1 MDRVMEIRH
10 DEDGGKGVF
19 YVEQEGQRPAEM
31 TYVMS
36 GESLMII
43 DHTEVASIFK
53 GRGVGRQLVLA
64 GVQFARE
71 QKFKIVPLCPF
82 ANAEFSKHPE
92 YSDVLSQ

>member
-1 MDRVMEIRH
+1 VEIRH
-10 DEDGGKGVF
+10 AADGGKGVF
-19 YVEQEGQRPAEM
+19 YVEQDGKRPAQM

-53 GRGVGRQLVLA
+53 GQGVGKQLVMA
-64 GVQFARE
+64 GVEFARGR
-71 QKFKIVPLCPF
+71 KFKIVPLCPF

-92 YSDVLSQ
+92 YADVLSQ